1 MYSASRNMTD
11 CYLSLAL
18 TSVMQN
24 LLDMQIFYV
33 WRYFLLAIE
42 KASISEHFQT

>member
-1 MYSASRNMTD
+1 MTD

-18 TSVMQN
+18 TSVSFCTVS
-24 LLDMQIFYV
+24 DMQIFYL